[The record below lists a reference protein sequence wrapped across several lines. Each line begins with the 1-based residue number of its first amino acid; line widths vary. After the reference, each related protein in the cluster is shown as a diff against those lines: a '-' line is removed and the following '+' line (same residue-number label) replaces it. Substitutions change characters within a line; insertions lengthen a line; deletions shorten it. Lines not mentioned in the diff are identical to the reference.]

1 MRARGRRTARF
12 RAELARQLLSSPPR
26 AGAQGAWRSFLA
38 VPRPPCPRVAPEG
51 LGRSGPTAGP
61 KELGAV
67 LCGTGIDHLPSGWAI
82 MDIREGTGARAW
94 GGTSGPR
101 LSGGL
106 SGGCGWGGW
115 AGLDIGQAR
124 LPAIMWV

>member
-12 RAELARQLLSSPPR
+12 RAELARQLLSSPLRAGRRAASSQAFRRDARPPTPR
-26 AGAQGAWRSFLA
+26 A
-38 VPRPPCPRVAPEG
+38 APEV

-94 GGTSGPR
+94 GGT
-101 LSGGL
+101 
-106 SGGCGWGGW
+106 
-115 AGLDIGQAR
+115 
-124 LPAIMWV
+124 

>member
-94 GGTSGPR
+94 GGTCRLVVGQGGPA
-101 LSGGL
+101 GG
-106 SGGCGWGGW
+106 GGG
-115 AGLDIGQAR
+115 AG
-124 LPAIMWV
+124 

>member
-1 MRARGRRTARF
+1 MAVDRRATPPLVHARTRPAD
-12 RAELARQLLSSPPR
+12 RQISSRIGPTIAFVAPR

-38 VPRPPCPRVAPEG
+38 MPRPPCPRVAPEG

-61 KELGAV
+61 KEPGAV

-94 GGTSGPR
+94 GGTGPH
-101 LSGGL
+101 GV
-106 SGGCGWGGW
+106 
-115 AGLDIGQAR
+115 GQGSPAR
-124 LPAIMWV
+124 RGARARRK